1 MGQRNKQTQTVMAMA
16 ALGVGLLLQGA
27 PAAAAP
33 QPAAAQPVPGSAT
46 AATPATPDS
55 SAEAARDAHVQGE
68 VVSRVS
74 LYVRAR
80 PTTSAKVLGSLDPF
94 EKVKLSCQA
103 KGHSVEGNNIWYR
116 LHGEPGWVS
125 ARFVHNYTPVR
136 WC

>member
-1 MGQRNKQTQTVMAMA
+1 MATA

-27 PAAAAP
+27 PAAV
-33 QPAAAQPVPGSAT
+33 AQPVPG
-46 AATPATPDS
+46 
-55 SAEAARDAHVQGE
+55 EAAAAAPEAAAESGRSSYVEGI
-68 VVSRVS
+68 VVSRVT

-80 PTTSAKVLGSLDPF
+80 ATTSSQVLGSLEPS
-94 EKVKLSCQA
+94 ERVRLSCQA
-103 KGHSVEGNNIWYR
+103 KGSSVEGNNIWYR

>member
-1 MGQRNKQTQTVMAMA
+1 MGQRNKQARTVWATA

-27 PAAAAP
+27 PAAM
-33 QPAAAQPVPGSAT
+33 AQPVPGEASA
-46 AATPATPDS
+46 AAPEEAS
-55 SAEAARDAHVQGE
+55 VEAAQSAYVQGV
-68 VVSRVS
+68 VVSRVT
-74 LYVRAR
+74 LHVRAR
-80 PTTSAKVLGSLDPF
+80 ATTSAQVLGSLEPS

-103 KGHSVEGNNIWYR
+103 KGSSVEGNNIWYR

>member
-1 MGQRNKQTQTVMAMA
+1 MGQRNNQARTVLATA

-27 PAAAAP
+27 PAAL
-33 QPAAAQPVPGSAT
+33 AQPVPGEASAAAPQEAT
-46 AATPATPDS
+46 AA
-55 SAEAARDAHVQGE
+55 SAQSAYVQGV
-68 VVSRVS
+68 VVSRVA
-74 LYVRAR
+74 LHVRAR
-80 PTTSAKVLGSLDPF
+80 ATTSAQVLGSLEPS

-103 KGHSVEGNNIWYR
+103 KGSSVEGNYIWYR

>member
-1 MGQRNKQTQTVMAMA
+1 MNQHTVIAMA
-16 ALGVGLLLQGA
+16 TVGLGLGLLLPGV
-27 PAAAAP
+27 PAAAAQAGAAHP
-33 QPAAAQPVPGSAT
+33 APNAAAL
-46 AATPATPDS
+46 
-55 SAEAARDAHVQGE
+55 AEAARDAHVQGE

-94 EKVKLSCQA
+94 EKVQLSCQA

>member
-1 MGQRNKQTQTVMAMA
+1 MGQRNKQARTLMAMA

-27 PAAAAP
+27 PAAV
-33 QPAAAQPVPGSAT
+33 AQPVPGEASA
-46 AATPATPDS
+46 AAPDGS
-55 SAEAARDAHVQGE
+55 VESAQSAHVEGV
-68 VVSRVS
+68 VVSRVT
-74 LYVRAR
+74 LHVRAR
-80 PTTSAKVLGSLDPF
+80 ATTSAQVLGSLEPF

-103 KGHSVEGNNIWYR
+103 KGSSVEGNNIWYR